1 MHLIGRSLFHFTIIG
16 RIGPPPCES
25 REHPFRGGVR
35 RVAPYRRPPMLN
47 RIGFFRRISI
57 SRVVFRRS
65 GEWRHRCPAS
75 CFVPAFHADHVRPPR
90 EPVNLRL
97 DRCPQWAKRSGASGS
112 GYGTRFQPGCPP
124 FWGIAPI
131 KMLCRGQRS
140 NNCGVASISVGGKG
154 RFYCPT
160 RVSINRLPKAGGRHL
175 INIAAL

>member
-47 RIGFFRRISI
+47 RISFFRRISI

-90 EPVNLRL
+90 EPVNRRL
-97 DRCPQWAKRSGASGS
+97 ERCPQWAKRSGASGS
-112 GYGTRFQPGCPP
+112 GRGTRFQSGCPRIL
-124 FWGIAPI
+124 GIALI
-131 KMLCRGQRS
+131 KIVADGEVTI
-140 NNCGVASISVGGKG
+140 VASPVLAWAAKGG
-154 RFYCPT
+154 
-160 RVSINRLPKAGGRHL
+160 SIAPPVFPLTGCRLQ
-175 INIAAL
+175 AADT